1 MIRLD
6 KYISNLGFLA
16 RSKVRPYMKRY
27 EVLVNG
33 VLATSSDQK
42 ISYGDV
48 ITFGGE
54 EIEVREFIT
63 ILIHKP
69 AGYVSSDVPEA
80 GYPSYRELL
89 NGCPYVHM
97 LHVAGRLDQ
106 DTEGLLLASND
117 GWLIHRVISPK
128 KKFPKVYF
136 VSLWKAISDTSIALL
151 ESGVELDGGDI
162 TLPAQIERIDE
173 KTIRLTLYEGKF
185 HQVKRMME
193 AVDNKVV
200 YLKRESIGDWT
211 LDGLQKGQWK
221 YVNDLL

>member
-1 MIRLD
+1 
-6 KYISNLGFLA
+6 
-16 RSKVRPYMKRY
+16 MKRY

-42 ISYGDV
+42 ISYGDA

-54 EIEVREFIT
+54 EIEVREFVT
-63 ILIHKP
+63 VLIHKP
-69 AGYVSSDVPEA
+69 AGYVSSDVSDA

-89 NGCPYVHM
+89 VGCSYVHM

-117 GWLIHRVISPK
+117 GWLIHRIISPK

-136 VSLWKAISDTSIALL
+136 VSLWKALSDVAIEHL
-151 ESGVELDGGDI
+151 EAGVTLDGGDV
-162 TLPAQIERIDE
+162 TLPAHIEKIDE

-193 AVDNKVV
+193 AVDNHVV
-200 YLKRESIGDWT
+200 YLKRESIGEWT
-211 LDGLQKGQWK
+211 LDGLEKGEWR
-221 YVNDLL
+221 YV